1 MKPWQNPGLWIVL
14 AIVLAIGIAPIPAQN
29 ASAREVGFTV
39 LLAIVM
45 AASLNIIMG
54 YTGYVSF
61 GHVVFYGI
69 GGYVGMYLIDSL
81 SVALP
86 LAVLGGGAAAGL
98 LAFLLGKAILR
109 LRGAYFALVTIGV
122 NEALRTFVANFKPFG
137 ASTGIELQFSVYKGY
152 GGAAQALWLTYYGV
166 VAISIFAVL
175 FSYFVK
181 NSKFGLGLMS
191 IREDE
196 DAAEVMGVVT
206 PNAKTLAFVFS
217 AFLPGM
223 IGVLF
228 FFKNGSVEPGDAFR
242 LGFSIES
249 LVMIMLGGQGTLL
262 GPVLGALGY
271 QRLRGALLTS
281 KLSIGA
287 LPLKDFQLVIAGLLM
302 LLIILF
308 IPAGLVGGLRKRFP
322 RLRSV
327 LE

>member
-1 MKPWQNPGLWIVL
+1 MIDGRKW
-14 AIVLAIGIAPIPAQN
+14 
-29 ASAREVGFTV
+29 FTSGADGAAF
-39 LLAIVM
+39 AIVM
-45 AASLNIIMG
+45 AVSLNIIMG

-61 GHVVFYGI
+61 GHVVFYGL
-69 GGYVGMYLIDSL
+69 GGYVGMYLIDTW
-81 SVALP
+81 SVP
-86 LAVLGGGAAAGL
+86 MPVAVLGGGAASAV
-98 LAFLLGKAILR
+98 LAFLLGRAILR

-122 NEALRTFVANFKPFG
+122 NEAMRTFVANFGPFG
-137 ASTGIELQFSVYKGY
+137 ASTGIELQFSVYEPY
-152 GGAAQALWLTYYGV
+152 GGAAGALWLTYYGV
-166 VAISIFAVL
+166 VTIAVFAVV
-175 FSYFVK
+175 FSYLIK
-181 NSKFGLGLMS
+181 SSKFGLGLMS

-206 PNAKTLAFVFS
+206 PDAKTLAFVCS
-217 AFLPGM
+217 ALLPGM
-223 IGVLF
+223 LGALF
-228 FFKNGSVEPGDAFR
+228 FFKNGNVEPRDAFR

-281 KLSIGA
+281 DVSLGT

-308 IPAGLVGGLRKRFP
+308 IPAGLVGWLRKRFP
-322 RLRSV
+322 RLRRV

>member
-1 MKPWQNPGLWIVL
+1 MKALRSPGLWIVL
-14 AIVLAIGIAPIPAQN
+14 LIVLAIGLAPIAARN
-29 ASAREVGFTV
+29 AATREVGFTV

-45 AASLNIIMG
+45 AVSLNIIMG

-61 GHVVFYGI
+61 GHVVFYGL
-69 GGYVGMYLIDSL
+69 GGYVGMYLIDTWN
-81 SVALP
+81 APLP
-86 LAVLGGGAAAGL
+86 LAVLGGGAASAL

-122 NEALRTFVANFKPFG
+122 NEAMRTFVANFKPFG
-137 ASTGIELQFSVYKGY
+137 ASTGIELQFSVYKPY

-166 VAISIFAVL
+166 VAIAVFAVL
-175 FSYFVK
+175 FGYFVK

-196 DAAEVMGVVT
+196 DAAEVMGVFT
-206 PNAKTLAFVFS
+206 PNTKTLAFVFS

-228 FFKNGSVEPGDAFR
+228 FFKNGNVEPADAFR

-281 KLSIGA
+281 NLSIGS

-308 IPAGLVGGLRKRFP
+308 IPAGFIGWLRRRFP